1 MAEELK
7 EDPKLTEFEKLLC
20 DEYNIDGP
28 ILFFSPGEVY
38 DKGILGV
45 SEDHR
50 HIVYGYWKLVDSLAE
65 DFENEWKKDKHEEG
79 EEVPDFA
86 VEAIEWLDTNTICS
100 LPYQDQEVCPIIIY
114 EINNGN

>member
-1 MAEELK
+1 MDRK
-7 EDPKLTEFEKLLC
+7 VFC
-20 DEYNIDGP
+20 DEFGIEEP
-28 ILFFSPGEVY
+28 ILFLDPPEVY

-50 HIVYGYWKLVDSLAE
+50 HIVYGYWKLVDTLAE
-65 DFENEWKKDKHEEG
+65 DFKKEWHNNDHPDD

-86 VEAIEWLDTNTICS
+86 VEAIEWLDTNTIRS